1 MTGAAEHGGLQIIAY
16 PMNPAKYEE
25 LRQPVRVGNFEVY
38 HSPSA
43 DVAYSFEMGLAPGG
57 LMDQEIYKDDYGFNA
72 WETSVR
78 SRCFVHIL
86 NSLQYA
92 AVCGVEP
99 PNKPPTAAQ
108 YTAAGPPWF
117 EYYGGDLEALEG
129 ASALAGLD
137 SVAAKK
143 WKQGALGLE
152 GNEPVRRR
160 RVRKLGRRR
169 VSEGEF

>member
-1 MTGAAEHGGLQIIAY
+1 M
-16 PMNPAKYEE
+16 
-25 LRQPVRVGNFEVY
+25 
-38 HSPSA
+38 
-43 DVAYSFEMGLAPGG
+43 
-57 LMDQEIYKDDYGFNA
+57 
-72 WETSVR
+72 SVR

-99 PNKPPTAAQ
+99 PNKPPTAAE
-108 YTAAGPPWF
+108 YNAAGLPWF

-129 ASALAGLD
+129 ANALAGLD

-143 WKQGALGLE
+143 WKEGVLGLE
-152 GNEPVRRR
+152 GNEPVRPK